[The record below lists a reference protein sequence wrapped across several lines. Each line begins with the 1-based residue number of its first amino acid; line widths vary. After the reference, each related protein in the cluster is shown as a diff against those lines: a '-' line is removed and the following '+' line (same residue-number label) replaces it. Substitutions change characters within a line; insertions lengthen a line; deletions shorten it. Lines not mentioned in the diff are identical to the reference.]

1 MKIGSL
7 FSGIGGLEL
16 GLEMAGLGSTSW
28 QVEQNEFCRNVL
40 AKHWP
45 KVKRIEDVK
54 EAGKHNLEPVDL
66 ICGGFPCQDISSAG
80 KGAGLSGKRS
90 GLWFEFARIVEEMR
104 PQWVIVENVAS
115 AASRWVDP
123 VRADLERLSYETL
136 PIPITAEDVGAP
148 HRRGRVFLIAY
159 SKRVQ
164 LREQPRGSGGQ
175 DREEKTFSSDLSET
189 RGASCHANSQGKSA
203 CTTNEEMG
211 VMSSVQKS
219 APSWPSPPSI
229 CRVDDGLPQR
239 LDRNRSL
246 GNSVVPQCAEVVGHI
261 IKGLELE
268 RNI

>member
-148 HRRGRVFLIAY
+148 HRRGRVFLI
-159 SKRVQ
+159 
-164 LREQPRGSGGQ
+164 G
-175 DREEKTFSSDLSET
+175 
-189 RGASCHANSQGKSA
+189 HANSQGKSA